1 MNLLH
6 LVQDVIR
13 PALIGFATD
22 VERAVHMVKPTQ
34 DAKHGDYQANCAM
47 SLAKEQGKK
56 PRDVAQAI
64 VDRLPLSDVF
74 EKPEIAGP
82 GFINLRLRNDWIAA
96 QLQSMAKDERLG
108 VGLAKPV
115 KAFVI
120 DYSSPNVAKPMHVG
134 HLRSTII
141 GDSLAR
147 LLRFLGHHVI
157 SDNHLGDWGTQFG
170 MLLYGYK
177 HFLDSEALAK
187 DPVAEMMRLYVKV
200 RQLIKP
206 IEQEEDEYASE
217 TKEYT
222 PEQLALA
229 AQVRDAAR
237 AETAKLHA
245 GDLHNLALWRQ
256 FMPWCL
262 EVNERIYRRLD
273 VHFDAMHGESFY
285 NPMLADVVDS
295 VLKKGIAQ
303 ESQGAIAIFFGEG
316 KSQTVALVRKK
327 DGAFTYMASDLAT
340 IRYRMETWKPDA
352 MLYVVGAPQAQ
363 HFKNLFEAARRWGYD
378 QMALEH
384 VAFGSVLDK
393 RTHRPFKTSV
403 GDVEALNGLLDEAV
417 KRAAQVSEQTRQ
429 EEVARGEEP
438 VALDP
443 KERQEIEEA
452 IGIGAVKYADLCQNR
467 TTDYTFDWDKM
478 LAMNGNT
485 GTYMQYAYVRNRGIF
500 RKGAVDSAAFR
511 TDPPRPILDTPHD
524 RALALALLRL
534 EETLEAAA
542 SEYQPNTITSYLWD
556 LSKSYSGFF
565 QNCPVLKA
573 PTPELRQ
580 SRLLLCDLT
589 ARVIQRALDLLG
601 IRTVERM

>member
-6 LVQDVIR
+6 LVQDAFR
-13 PALIGFATD
+13 RALTGYAAD
-22 VERAVHMVKPTQ
+22 VERAVHMVKATQ

-56 PRDVAQAI
+56 PREVAQEI
-64 VDRLPLSDVF
+64 VELLPLGHLL

-82 GFINLRLRNDWIAA
+82 GFINLRLRSDWIAG

-108 VGLAKPV
+108 VSFAQPAKT
-115 KAFVI
+115 FVI

-147 LLRFLGHHVI
+147 LLRFLGHRVI

-177 HFLDSEALAK
+177 HFLDREALAR

-206 IEQEEDEYASE
+206 IEHEEDEHATE

-222 PEQLALA
+222 PEQLTLA
-229 AQVRDAAR
+229 TEVRDAAR

-245 GDLHNLALWRQ
+245 GDAENLALWRQ

-273 VHFDAMHGESFY
+273 VHFDVMHGESFY
-285 NPMLADVVDS
+285 NPMLPEVVDS
-295 VLKKGIAQ
+295 LLNKGIAQ
-303 ESQGAIAIFFGEG
+303 ESEGAIAIFFGEG
-316 KSQTVALVRKK
+316 KSRTAAVVRKK
-327 DGAFTYMASDLAT
+327 DGAFTYTTSDLAT

-352 MLYVVGAPQAQ
+352 TLYVVGTPQAE
-363 HFKNLFEAARRWGYD
+363 HFKKLFEAARRWGYY
-378 QMALEH
+378 QVALEH

-393 RTHRPFKTSV
+393 RTHRPFKTSE

-417 KRAAQVSEQTRQ
+417 KRAAQVSQQTRQ
-429 EEVARGEEP
+429 EESARGEEP

-443 KERQEIEEA
+443 KDRHEIEEA
-452 IGIGAVKYADLCQNR
+452 IGLGAVKYADLCQNR

-500 RKGAVDSAAFR
+500 RRGDVDVAKLRS
-511 TDPPRPILDTPHD
+511 DPPLPILDTPQE
-524 RALALALLRL
+524 RALALVLLRF

-573 PTPELRQ
+573 PAPELRQ

-601 IRTVERM
+601 IRTVEWM